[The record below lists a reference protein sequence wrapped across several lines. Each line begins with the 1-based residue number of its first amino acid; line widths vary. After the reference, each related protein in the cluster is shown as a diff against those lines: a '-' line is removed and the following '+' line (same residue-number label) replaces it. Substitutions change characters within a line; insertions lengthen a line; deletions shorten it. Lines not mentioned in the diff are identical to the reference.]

1 MSQIAY
7 IISLNFNP
15 GHVSHLIAGYMQM
28 RDLGYTPVCLVHQ
41 KFLDF
46 LPEEVRCAVYGR
58 DELEPCAVAMFL
70 FPSEKNLKLMRRLR
84 RKYRSKILYLFH
96 EPLDSLKA
104 YWSAEKS
111 ILHILKTWAV
121 GLVNALTVKLSD
133 AVILPSEKALKL
145 YDGSWLYSNKNR
157 AMIPLM
163 FADEQTEIE
172 RNTERKY
179 ISYIGTVTYDHA
191 FEEFLTF
198 ADYVISE
205 GLYPEVKFLI
215 ATRSK
220 VQRDARVEAMSDS
233 GRLELIDGHPLTNQ
247 QINVC
252 YAESI
257 VIWNAYN
264 RTTQSG
270 VLVKAFM
277 FGTPAIVLKE
287 NLSEF
292 TVHGY
297 NVVAIS
303 DNRDKGEIAAAFAEI
318 LDNLK
323 EYTGNCRDTFSERF
337 YYGRYNDKVYALL
350 NFK

>member
-1 MSQIAY
+1 MSQTAY
-7 IISLNFNP
+7 IVSLNFNP

-28 RDLGYTPVCLVHQ
+28 KDLGYDPVCLVNQ
-41 KFLDF
+41 KFVDF
-46 LPEEVRCAVYGR
+46 LPDWINCSVYGK
-58 DELEPCAVAMFL
+58 DELTSCAVAMFL

-84 RKYRSKILYLFH
+84 RRYHSKILYLFH

-111 ILHILKTWAV
+111 VLHILKTWAV
-121 GLVNALTVKLSD
+121 GLVNALTVRLSD
-133 AVILPSEKALKL
+133 AVILPSVKAVKL
-145 YDGSWLYSNKNR
+145 YDDSWLYSNKNR

-172 RNTERKY
+172 RNARRKY
-179 ISYIGTVTYDHA
+179 ISYIGTVTLDHA
-191 FEEFLTF
+191 FEEFVTF
-198 ADYVISE
+198 ADSMIRE
-205 GLYPEVKFLI
+205 GLYPDVKFLI

-220 VQRDARVEAMSDS
+220 VQREARLDAMLDS
-233 GRLELIDGHPLTNQ
+233 GRLELIDGHPLTNE
-247 QINVC
+247 QINNC

-303 DNRDKGEIAAAFAEI
+303 DNKDNREITTAVSEV
-318 LDNLK
+318 LDNLP
-323 EYTGNCRDTFSERF
+323 EFTGNCRKTFTERF
-337 YYGRYNDKVYALL
+337 YYGQYNDKVSALL

>member
-1 MSQIAY
+1 MSQTAY
-7 IISLNFNP
+7 IVSLNFNP

-205 GLYPEVKFLI
+205 GLYLEVKFLI

-233 GRLELIDGHPLTNQ
+233 GRLELIDGHPLTNE
-247 QINVC
+247 QINNC

-297 NVVAIS
+297 NVVAIL

-337 YYGRYNDKVYALL
+337 YYGRYNDKVSALL